1 MTIEEVSKLSGI
13 DPWFLDKIRN
23 IIHMERRITNERL
36 RSETI
41 KDAKI
46 LGFSDAR
53 IGHLVGKPADNIR
66 EFRKAH
72 HIVPF
77 TKQIDTLAAE
87 WPTNT
92 NYVYLTYGGSEDDLV
107 HSEKDRIMVLGSG
120 CYRIGSSVEF
130 DWCCV
135 NMALAVKGSTR
146 EGIMGN
152 WSTGK
157 GTADGDVAGEL
168 GLVVHCQS

>member
-1 MTIEEVSKLSGI
+1 
-13 DPWFLDKIRN
+13 IRN

-36 RSETI
+36 RSDTI

-92 NYVYLTYGGSEDDLV
+92 NYVYLTYGGSDDDLV
-107 HSEKDRIMVLGSG
+107 HSAQAPIMVLSSV
-120 CYRIGSSVEF
+120 CYRSSTSVAF
-130 DWCCV
+130 D
-135 NMALAVKGSTR
+135 
-146 EGIMGN
+146 GI
-152 WSTGK
+152 S
-157 GTADGDVAGEL
+157 ADM
-168 GLVVHCQS
+168 